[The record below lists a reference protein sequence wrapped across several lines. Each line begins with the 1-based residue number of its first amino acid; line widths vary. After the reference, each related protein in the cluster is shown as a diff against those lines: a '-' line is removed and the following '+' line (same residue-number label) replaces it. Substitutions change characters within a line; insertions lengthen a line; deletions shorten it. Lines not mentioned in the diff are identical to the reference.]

1 MQARSYDYAVL
12 ALGVCAVSTAALL
25 IREAAA
31 PSIVIAAYRLT
42 LASLPLL
49 AVSFVGGRLPVRG
62 PRERVLLTILAGVFL
77 AMHFATWIAS
87 VKQTSIATSVFLVTT
102 SPLFVGLASGPL
114 LHEKPQTAMWWGIL
128 IAGVGGA
135 VMVADDLGAGGQTL
149 LGDLYALL
157 GALFASGYYIIG
169 RRLRSDGEA
178 WLPYV
183 TLAYSTSAVVLVAL
197 TLTSGHALFDY
208 SGRTYVYLAL
218 LAAIPQLVGH
228 TALNRSLGYLPA
240 VVVSMAVRGEPVG
253 ATILGLIFLNE
264 TPTGLE
270 VLGAVLVMAGVY
282 VALRSPAPHPAVD
295 PAS

>member
-1 MQARSYDYAVL
+1 MQPRSYDYAVL
-12 ALGVCAVSTAALL
+12 ALGVCAVSTAVLL
-25 IREAAA
+25 IREADA

-49 AVSFVGGRLPVRG
+49 AVSFVRGGSPVRG
-62 PRERVLLTILAGVFL
+62 RRERVLLTVLAGVLL
-77 AMHFATWIAS
+77 ALHFATWIAS

-102 SPLFVGLASGPL
+102 SPLFVALASGPIL
-114 LHEKPQTAMWWGIL
+114 GEKPQAAMWWGIV
-128 IAGVGGA
+128 IAGGGGA

-157 GALFASGYYIIG
+157 GALFASGYYLIG

-183 TLAYSTSAVVLVAL
+183 TLAYSTSAIVLIAM

-208 SGRTYVYLAL
+208 SGRTYVYLGL
-218 LAAIPQLVGH
+218 LAVIPQLVGH

-264 TPTGLE
+264 TPTSLE
-270 VLGAVLVMAGVY
+270 VLGAILIMAGVY
-282 VALRSPAPHPAVD
+282 VALRTPTQRPAVN